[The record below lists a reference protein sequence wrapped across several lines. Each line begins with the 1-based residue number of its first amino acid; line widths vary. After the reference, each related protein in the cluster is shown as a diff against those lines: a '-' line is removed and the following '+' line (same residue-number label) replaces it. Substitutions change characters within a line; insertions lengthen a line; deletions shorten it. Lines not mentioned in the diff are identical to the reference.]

1 MRKAV
6 PVIIFTIFLAGCHGG
21 GSAPATVTK
30 TITVPASK
38 PAAQRPSRPTTTSA
52 VAPAAGAA
60 AQQTIVQQAPQPI
73 YEPAPVPTI
82 YNPEPDRLEPDVP
95 LGFTAAP
102 TGSPQP
108 LWDKSISYCM
118 DDPVYKRGTTMFADG
133 TTGWTSECA
142 G

>member
-30 TITVPASK
+30 TVTVPASK

-118 DDPVYKRGTTMFADG
+118 DDPVYERGTTMFADG

>member
-102 TGSPQP
+102 TGSPQL

-118 DDPVYKRGTTMFADG
+118 DDPVYERGTTMFADG

>member
-6 PVIIFTIFLAGCHGG
+6 PVIIFTIFLAGCHAG
-21 GSAPATVTK
+21 GSAPVTVTK
-30 TITVPASK
+30 TVTVPASK
-38 PAAQRPSRPTTTSA
+38 PAAQRPSKPTTTSA
-52 VAPAAGAA
+52 MAPAAGAA

-82 YNPEPDRLEPDVP
+82 YNPEPDSLEPDVP

-102 TGSPQP
+102 TGAPQP

-118 DDPVYKRGTTMFADG
+118 DDPVYERGTTMFTDG

>member
-1 MRKAV
+1 MRKAL
-6 PVIIFTIFLAGCHGG
+6 PVILFTILLAGCGGG
-21 GSAPATVTK
+21 GSAPVTVTK
-30 TITVPASK
+30 TVTVPASK
-38 PAAQRPSRPTTTSA
+38 PTSQRSSRSTTTSL
-52 VAPAAGAA
+52 VAPATRTA
-60 AQQTIVQQAPQPI
+60 AQQTIVQQIPQPI
-73 YEPAPVPTI
+73 YEPTPVPTI
-82 YNPEPDRLEPDVP
+82 YNPEPDNFDSDVP

-118 DDPVYKRGTTMFADG
+118 DDPVYERGTTMFTDG

>member
-21 GSAPATVTK
+21 GSTPVTVTK
-30 TITVPASK
+30 TVTVPASK

-118 DDPVYKRGTTMFADG
+118 DDPVYERGTTMFADG

>member
-6 PVIIFTIFLAGCHGG
+6 PVIIFTIFLAVCHGG

-118 DDPVYKRGTTMFADG
+118 DDPVYERGTTMFADG

>member
-118 DDPVYKRGTTMFADG
+118 DDPVYERGTTMFADG

>member
-1 MRKAV
+1 M
-6 PVIIFTIFLAGCHGG
+6 
-21 GSAPATVTK
+21 
-30 TITVPASK
+30 
-38 PAAQRPSRPTTTSA
+38 
-52 VAPAAGAA
+52 APAAGAA

-82 YNPEPDRLEPDVP
+82 YNPEPDSLEPDVP

-102 TGSPQP
+102 TGAPQP

-118 DDPVYKRGTTMFADG
+118 DDPVYERGTTMFTDG

>member
-1 MRKAV
+1 MRKAL
-6 PVIIFTIFLAGCHGG
+6 PVILFTILLAGCGGG
-21 GSAPATVTK
+21 GSAPVTVTK
-30 TITVPASK
+30 TVTVPASK

-52 VAPAAGAA
+52 VTPAAGAA
-60 AQQTIVQQAPQPI
+60 QQAIAQQTPQPI

-82 YNPEPDRLEPDVP
+82 YNPEPDSLEPDVP

-102 TGSPQP
+102 TGAPQP

-118 DDPVYKRGTTMFADG
+118 DDPVYERGTTMFTDG

>member
-1 MRKAV
+1 M
-6 PVIIFTIFLAGCHGG
+6 
-21 GSAPATVTK
+21 
-30 TITVPASK
+30 
-38 PAAQRPSRPTTTSA
+38 
-52 VAPAAGAA
+52 APAAGTA
-60 AQQTIVQQAPQPI
+60 AQQTIVQQIPQPI
-73 YEPAPVPTI
+73 YKPTPVPTI
-82 YNPEPDRLEPDVP
+82 YNPEPDNFDSDVP

-118 DDPVYKRGTTMFADG
+118 DDPVYERGTTMFTDG